1 MHDLVHQALTVLR
14 GMWLWRW
21 TGLAVA
27 WLVGIG
33 AALVILSMPNQYEA
47 SARIWVDTQS
57 VLKPLMSGLAVQP
70 NVDQQISILSRTL
83 INRPNMEKLVRM
95 ADLDHSV
102 KSKQEQDRLID
113 SLMNTLQ
120 IKSLGR
126 DNLFTLA
133 FRDPVPSK
141 AQRVVQS
148 LASIF
153 VESSLGSK
161 RRDTDSAKQF
171 IEEQIKIYE
180 GKLTE
185 AENRL
190 KEFKLRNL
198 SLKTG
203 DGRDAFSRI
212 GELEQAMNQARL
224 ELREAENSREALK
237 RQLSGEAPMLP
248 GEGAASSPT
257 EPRVPEID
265 GRLDALKKNL
275 DALLQR
281 YTDQHPDVLGTK
293 RIIADLEDQR
303 RKELAARK
311 AAEAAKPVTGPLAT
325 SATNPVYQKIKIAL
339 AEAEA
344 NVASLQAR
352 VAEYDGRYARFKSS
366 LRIMPEIEAEFA
378 QLNRDYDVHKKNYET
393 LVSRRESATISGQM
407 EASSAMAEFRLID
420 PPRVSPQPVA
430 PNRPLLFVLA
440 LVGAL
445 AAGAA
450 VSFLA
455 DQIRPAFADAKT
467 LRDVT
472 GLPIVGTVSLIV
484 SEPLKRRERR
494 GVVGFV
500 TALGALLGAYGTVI
514 AFTLLTASRAGAA

>member
-1 MHDLVHQALTVLR
+1 MHDLVHQALTMLR
-14 GMWLWRW
+14 GMWQWRW
-21 TGLAVA
+21 IGLTTA
-27 WLVGIG
+27 WIVGAG

-57 VLKPLMSGLAVQP
+57 VLKPLMTGLAVQP

-102 KSKQEQDRLID
+102 KSKEEQEQLID
-113 SLMNTLQ
+113 SLMRTLQ

-133 FRDPVPSK
+133 YLDPEPAK

-161 RRDTDSAKQF
+161 RRDTDSARQF

-180 GKLTE
+180 TKLSE

-190 KEFKLRNL
+190 KDFKLRNL
-198 SLKTG
+198 ALKTG

-212 GELEQAMNQARL
+212 GELELAMNQARL
-224 ELREAENSREALK
+224 ELREAENSRDALK

-248 GEGAASSPT
+248 GEAVLESGPDL
-257 EPRVPEID
+257 RVPEID
-265 GRLDALKKNL
+265 GRLEALKTNL
-275 DALLQR
+275 DSLLQR
-281 YTDQHPDVLGTK
+281 YTDRHPDVVGTK
-293 RIIADLEDQR
+293 RIIADLEEQR
-303 RKELAARK
+303 RNVLAARK
-311 AAEAAKPVTGPLAT
+311 AAAAVKPPVVQAPA

-344 NVASLQAR
+344 NVASLQTR
-352 VAEYDGRYARFKSS
+352 VAEYDARYARFKASIK
-366 LRIMPEIEAEFA
+366 IMPEIEAEFT

-393 LVSRRESATISGQM
+393 LVARREAAAMSGQM

-430 PNRPLLFVLA
+430 PNRPLLFALA
-440 LVGAL
+440 LLGSL

-450 VSFLA
+450 VSFFA
-455 DQIRPAFADAKT
+455 DQIRPSFADAKA
-467 LRDVT
+467 LRDAT

-484 SEPLKRRERR
+484 TEPMRRKEKRA
-494 GVVGFV
+494 VLGFI
-500 TALGALLGAYGTVI
+500 TAFVALLGAYGTAI
-514 AFTLLTASRAGAA
+514 AFLMLTASRAAA